1 MHTMDENMI
10 RAIENFMDEE
20 WYESDL
26 IIAWNTRCQKLGY
39 DEYMIFQMPEFDE
52 FFCGCKPLEIL
63 DKVDDGFNPNDEYF
77 IYNGHTGRY
86 KSLDSFDGEDSP
98 FDKSEL
104 IEFIVEYEGFGFP
117 AYITTIDN
125 SNLREAFIEEYFFD
139 DDVEADDILSGIEDE
154 EDINFFTEDWDALA
168 DRIRPFLKSEIEKE
182 G

>member
-10 RAIENFMDEE
+10 RAINNFMDAE
-20 WYESDL
+20 WDKFDF
-26 IIAWNTRCQKLGY
+26 IIAWNTRCEKQGY

-77 IYNGHTGRY
+77 VYNGHTGRY
-86 KSLDSFDGEDSP
+86 KSLDSFDDEKSP
-98 FDKSEL
+98 FDRSEL
-104 IEFIVEYEGFGFP
+104 IEFIVENEGFGFP
-117 AYITTIDN
+117 TYMRTIENDD
-125 SNLREAFIEEYFFD
+125 LREAFIEEYFFD
-139 DDVEADDILSGIEDE
+139 DDVEADDILSGIEEE